1 MACGGRHLRTYLLPV
16 GVEGLAQRTYWIAV
30 LAWLLFV
37 ALRLRE
43 IGPYQHSSMEV

>member
-1 MACGGRHLRTYLLPV
+1 MAGGGRHLKTYLLPV
-16 GVEGLAQRTYWIAV
+16 GAEGRAQRTYWMAV

-43 IGPYQHSSMEV
+43 IGHYQHSSMEV